1 MEVLYEKCAGLDVH
15 KDSVVA
21 CVRAGAGS
29 GTRREQRRF
38 GTTTSAL
45 MELSEWLSSHGCTH
59 VVMEATGVYWRP
71 VWHVLDGQF
80 ELVLANARHVRNVP
94 GRKTDINDA
103 TWLADLLA
111 HGLVRA
117 SFVPDAPTQQLRDL
131 TRTRKQLTREVVQ
144 HTQRIQKALEDA
156 NIKLTSVLSD
166 TLSQSGR
173 RILDAVVAGESN
185 PHVLAALASRRCKAE
200 PEAIAQALRG
210 KVTEHH
216 RFLLKLHLEQVDA
229 LEAAIASID
238 ARIEEHLRPF
248 RAAVAQLTTIPG
260 LSCTA
265 AHVILA
271 EVGLDMSRFPS
282 SAHLVSWAG
291 LCPRSDESAGKRRS
305 TRIREGNPWLK
316 TLLVQCAW
324 SAARKKDSYLRAQFH
339 RIKSRRGPKKAAVA
353 VAASL
358 LTIAYHLL
366 RDGTQYTDLGPTYF
380 DTRDRQRVA
389 KRLLRRLA
397 DLGVDVEVKTAA

>member
-94 GRKTDINDA
+94 GRKTDITDA

-131 TRTRKQLTREVVQ
+131 TPHPQTAHARGRPAHPADPEGPRRRQHQADQRAVRYAQPERSSHPGRCCRRRVQPTRARGPGESPV
-144 HTQRIQKALEDA
+144 
-156 NIKLTSVLSD
+156 
-166 TLSQSGR
+166 QSGAR
-173 RILDAVVAGESN
+173 GDRPSASRQGHRAPPLPTEASPRAGGRSRGR
-185 PHVLAALASRRCKAE
+185 HCVHRARSRALAPLNWRR
-200 PEAIAQALRG
+200 
-210 KVTEHH
+210 
-216 RFLLKLHLEQVDA
+216 
-229 LEAAIASID
+229 
-238 ARIEEHLRPF
+238 
-248 RAAVAQLTTIPG
+248 
-260 LSCTA
+260 
-265 AHVILA
+265 
-271 EVGLDMSRFPS
+271 
-282 SAHLVSWAG
+282 
-291 LCPRSDESAGKRRS
+291 
-305 TRIREGNPWLK
+305 
-316 TLLVQCAW
+316 
-324 SAARKKDSYLRAQFH
+324 
-339 RIKSRRGPKKAAVA
+339 
-353 VAASL
+353 
-358 LTIAYHLL
+358 
-366 RDGTQYTDLGPTYF
+366 RDG
-380 DTRDRQRVA
+380 A
-389 KRLLRRLA
+389 A
-397 DLGVDVEVKTAA
+397 DDDSGD